1 MKADASTTVKES
13 NKVSKK
19 ASIPEAGEVKEFKK
33 NGISV
38 RIRPTIKNGVTRF
51 VLDYR
56 ANGQR
61 KLVWR
66 STLAEARKAADA
78 AVDKITEGQSE
89 VLSLKSADAHA
100 IIRARAF
107 IKGKEGESKIEKEI
121 DELVGE
127 ICEIRR
133 MLGGRETPLGVT
145 RDWLRRNA
153 VELPKITVADAAVM
167 LKKQAGTDGKSND
180 RQKQLAAALD
190 ALTEAFNYEVQALT
204 PKMIAD
210 YLTALPFKERTKAN
224 HRDTIG
230 FFNRWLVLRGF
241 LTKGTDWLEG
251 VQKYTKRKQG
261 EISTYTADEM
271 RRLIAAADKRI
282 LPMIVIGGF
291 AGLRHAEIARLE
303 WRDIDLEEGFIE
315 VKAENAKTDTRRIVP
330 LKPNLK
336 AFLEK
341 VEKKSGKV
349 VPLVNTTKQLLKTAT
364 DTADEENEVEALEWK
379 HNALRHTYISARVA
393 ESGDVPRV
401 ADEAGNSPQVI
412 RTNYLKRMRPAAAAE
427 WFGIMPEPKPGH
439 QESGLFLF

>member
-1 MKADASTTVKES
+1 MKTDATTTVKES
-13 NKVSKK
+13 PKAKV
-19 ASIPEAGEVKEFKK
+19 PEAGAVKEFKK

-66 STLAEARKAADA
+66 STMAKARIAADA

-89 VLSLKSADAHA
+89 VLNLKSADAHA

-107 IKGKEGESKIEKEI
+107 IKGKEGETKIEKEI

-133 MLGGRETPLGVT
+133 MLGGRATPLEVA

-153 VELPKITVADAAVM
+153 VELPKITVTDAVKEI
-167 LKKQAGTDGKSND
+167 KKQAKTDGKSD
-180 RQKQLAAALD
+180 LRRKQLANVLD
-190 ALTEAFNYEVQALT
+190 RFAENFNQEVSTLT
-204 PKMIAD
+204 PKLIAE
-210 YLTALPFKERTKAN
+210 YLTALKLAERTRRN
-224 HRDTIG
+224 HRDVIG
-230 FFNRWLVLRGF
+230 FFNRWLVLRGY
-241 LTKGTDWLEG
+241 LAKGTDWLEG
-251 VQKYTKRKQG
+251 VQNYSARKLGQ
-261 EISTYTADEM
+261 ISTYTADDM
-271 RRLIAAADKRI
+271 RRLITAADKRI

-303 WRDIDLEEGFIE
+303 WQDIDLEEGFIE

-336 AFLEK
+336 AFLK
-341 VEKKSGKV
+341 KLAKKSGKV
-349 VPLVNTTKQLLKTAT
+349 VSVVNTTKQLLKTAA
-364 DTADEENEVEALEWK
+364 DTADAENEIEALEWK

-393 ESGDVPRV
+393 ETGDVPRV

-412 RTNYLKRMRPAAAAE
+412 RTNYLKRMRPAAATE
-427 WFGIMPEPKPGH
+427 WFAIEPQPKTGK
-439 QESGLFLF
+439 

>member
-1 MKADASTTVKES
+1 MKTDATTAVKES
-13 NKVSKK
+13 EK
-19 ASIPEAGEVKEFKK
+19 ANTPEAGAVKEFKK

-66 STLAEARKAADA
+66 STMAEARKAADA

-89 VLSLKSADAHA
+89 VLNLKSADAHA
-100 IIRARAF
+100 FTRGRA
-107 IKGKEGESKIEKEI
+107 ILEGGEDETKIDLQI
-121 DELVGE
+121 DEAVR
-127 ICEIRR
+127 IAADCIRL
-133 MLGGRETPLGVT
+133 LGGRATPQEAC
-145 RDWLRRNA
+145 RDWLKRNA
-153 VELPKITVADAAVM
+153 VELPKITVADAAVK
-167 LKKQAGTDGKSND
+167 LKDQAETDGKSND

-190 ALTEAFNYEVQALT
+190 AFTGSFNYEVQTLT
-204 PKMIAD
+204 PKMVAD
-210 YLTALPFKERTKAN
+210 YLTALSFKERTKAN

-230 FFNRWLVLRGF
+230 FFNRWLVLRGY
-241 LTKGTDWLEG
+241 LAKGTDWLEG

-271 RRLIAAADKRI
+271 QRLIAAADDRI

-303 WRDIDLEEGFIE
+303 WQDIDLEEGFIE

-330 LKPNLK
+330 LKANLK
-336 AFLEK
+336 AFLLPLA
-341 VEKKSGKV
+341 KKTGKV
-349 VPLVNTTKQLLKTAT
+349 VSLVNTTKQLLKTAT
-364 DTADEENEVEALEWK
+364 DTADAENEIEAMEWK

-412 RTNYLKRMRPAAAAE
+412 RTNYLKRMRPAAAVE
-427 WFGIMPEPKPGH
+427 WFAIAPPPKTDK
-439 QESGLFLF
+439 

>member
-1 MKADASTTVKES
+1 MKAKASSAVKKPKS
-13 NKVSKK
+13 

-38 RIRPTIKNGVTRF
+38 RIRPTIKDGVTRF

-78 AVDKITEGQSE
+78 AVDKISEGQSE

-107 IKGKEGESKIEKEI
+107 INGKEGESKIEKEI

-133 MLGGRETPLGVT
+133 MLGGRATPLEVT

-153 VELPKITVADAAVM
+153 VELPRVTVAAAVEEI
-167 LKKQAGTDGKSND
+167 KKQAETDGKSKD
-180 RQKQLAAALD
+180 RKKQLAAAMD
-190 ALTEAFNYEVQALT
+190 AFAIAFNQDVHTVT
-204 PKMIAD
+204 PKLVAD
-210 YLTALPFKERTKAN
+210 YLTALPFSERTKRN

-230 FFNRWLVLRGF
+230 FFNRWLVLRGY
-241 LTKGTDWLEG
+241 LAKGTDWLEG
-251 VQKYTKRKQG
+251 VQNYSARKLG
-261 EISTYTADEM
+261 EIEIYSAEEM

-282 LPMIVIGGF
+282 LPLIVIGGF
-291 AGLRHAEIARLE
+291 AGLRHAEIVRLD
-303 WRDIDLEEGFIE
+303 WQDIDLEESFIE
-315 VKAENAKTDTRRIVP
+315 VKAKNAKTDTRRIVP
-330 LKPNLK
+330 IKENLK
-336 AFLEK
+336 VFLLPIAK
-341 VEKKSGKV
+341 DSGKV
-349 VPLVNTTKQLLKTAT
+349 ISLVNTTKQLLKAAA
-364 DTADEENEVEALEWK
+364 DTGDKKSGLNPLVWK

-393 ESGDVPRV
+393 ECGDVPRV
-401 ADEAGNSPQVI
+401 SDEAGNSPQVI
-412 RTNYLKRMRPAAAAE
+412 RTNYLRRIKPKAAAE
-427 WFGIMPEPKPGH
+427 WFAIQPTP
-439 QESGLFLF
+439 

>member
-1 MKADASTTVKES
+1 MKKPTFPLR
-13 NKVSKK
+13 VSKQGV
-19 ASIPEAGEVKEFKK
+19 SVTIGLVEK
-33 NGISV
+33 NGQKIF
-38 RIRPTIKNGVTRF
+38 R
-51 VLDYR
+51 VLYR
-56 ANGQR
+56 EQGKR
-61 KLVWR
+61 KQAWR
-66 STLAEARKAADA
+66 STFEDAKRAADDAIEATLTGDASALKLNASDRHAYLRAIEILAPLNITLDHAARDYADARIMLAGKATLAE
-78 AVDKITEGQSE
+78 V
-89 VLSLKSADAHA
+89 
-100 IIRARAF
+100 
-107 IKGKEGESKIEKEI
+107 
-121 DELVGE
+121 
-127 ICEIRR
+127 C
-133 MLGGRETPLGVT
+133 
-145 RDWLRRNA
+145 RDWLKRNA
-153 VELPKITVADAAVM
+153 VELPKITVADAVEL
-167 LKKQAGTDGKSND
+167 LKKQAETDGKSGD

-190 ALTEAFNYEVQALT
+190 AFATKFNLNEVDSISA
-204 PKMIAD
+204 KMVAD

-230 FFNRWLVLRGF
+230 YFNRWLVLRGY

-291 AGLRHAEIARLE
+291 AGLRHAEIARLD
-303 WRDIDLEEGFIE
+303 WSDIDLEEGFIE

-336 AFLEK
+336 LFLQK
-341 VEKKSGKV
+341 VENKKGKV
-349 VPLVNTTKQLLKTAT
+349 VPVVNTTKHLLKTAA
-364 DTADEENEVEALEWK
+364 DTADAENEIKALEWK

-427 WFGIMPEPKPGH
+427 WFGIMPA
-439 QESGLFLF
+439 ESTPASK